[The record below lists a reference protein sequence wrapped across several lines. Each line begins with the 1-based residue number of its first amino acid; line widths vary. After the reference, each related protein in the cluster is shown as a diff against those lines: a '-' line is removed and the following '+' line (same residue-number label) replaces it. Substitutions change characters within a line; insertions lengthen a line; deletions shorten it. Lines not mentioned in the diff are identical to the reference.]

1 MSAVELKKTKIA
13 FVFCLRVRD
22 IVPPPRAQV
31 LENIAPKLKTDG
43 DGLAGYEGVGVLNVD
58 GEPCVPTLPGLFVS

>member
-1 MSAVELKKTKIA
+1 MYVVSPLSS
-13 FVFCLRVRD
+13 R
-22 IVPPPRAQV
+22 PQM
-31 LENIAPKLKTDG
+31 LEKIAPKLKTDG